1 MTNFDKVSLL
11 NIYATKPLVKK
22 ALLEA
27 YEIEQKMLKGIEVRE
42 ASILKAKINT
52 ESGFWEMELNVDHGK
67 VFYKFLDLEMT
78 LLEMITV
85 PSKEYLK
92 NKDLYSAE
100 EAEHFLNTDLCNTY
114 YVDLKDIDSVKD
126 LKVNVQDD
134 FVLKNTR
141 FDEKYN
147 AANQIILNF
156 KIWRKYFMNYTN
168 NFGFLWED
176 TDFKS
181 ASDLCFNMK
190 KLSLL

>member
-67 VFYKFLDLEMT
+67 VFYKWFDSKMT
-78 LLEMITV
+78 LLEMTTV
-85 PSKEYLK
+85 PSKECLK
-92 NKDLYSAE
+92 NKDIYSDE
-100 EAEHFLNTDLCNTY
+100 EIEHFLNTDLSNTY
-114 YVDLKDIDSVKD
+114 HVDLQDIDSIKD
-126 LKVNVQDD
+126 LKVSVQDD

-156 KIWRKYFMNYTN
+156 KIWRKYFMNYT
-168 NFGFLWED
+168 
-176 TDFKS
+176 
-181 ASDLCFNMK
+181 
-190 KLSLL
+190 

>member
-1 MTNFDKVSLL
+1 MTNSDKTSLL
-11 NIYATKPLVKK
+11 SIYATKPLVKK

-67 VFYKFLDLEMT
+67 VFYKFSDSKMT
-78 LLEMITV
+78 LLEMTTV
-85 PSKEYLK
+85 PDKEYLK
-92 NKDLYSAE
+92 NKDIYSDE
-100 EAEHFLNTDLCNTY
+100 EIEHFLNTDLSNTY
-114 YVDLKDIDSVKD
+114 HVDLLDIDSVKD
-126 LKVNVQDD
+126 LKISVQDD

-156 KIWRKYFMNYTN
+156 KIWRKYFMNYTR

>member
-1 MTNFDKVSLL
+1 MTNSDKTSLL
-11 NIYATKPLVKK
+11 SIYATKPLVKK

-67 VFYKFLDLEMT
+67 VFYKFSDSNMT
-78 LLEMITV
+78 LLEMTTV
-85 PSKEYLK
+85 PNKEYLK
-92 NKDLYSAE
+92 NKDIYSDE
-100 EAEHFLNTDLCNTY
+100 EIEHFLNTDLSNTY
-114 YVDLKDIDSVKD
+114 HVDLLDIDSVKD
-126 LKVNVQDD
+126 LKISVQDD

-156 KIWRKYFMNYTN
+156 KIWRKYFMNYTR

>member
-1 MTNFDKVSLL
+1 MTNSDKTSLL
-11 NIYATKPLVKK
+11 SIYATKPLVKK

-67 VFYKFLDLEMT
+67 VFYKFSDSNMT
-78 LLEMITV
+78 LLEMTTV
-85 PSKEYLK
+85 PDKEYLK
-92 NKDLYSAE
+92 NKDIYSDE
-100 EAEHFLNTDLCNTY
+100 EIEHFLNTDLSNTY
-114 YVDLKDIDSVKD
+114 HVDLLDIDSIKD

-156 KIWRKYFMNYTN
+156 KIWRKYFMNYTK